1 MREELRVGRK
11 GTHGNAAEHE
21 EGCATSKGL
30 APVLVGLGTGTVLA
44 NGVTRLAAK
53 VLGAL
58 AESAASSARAGDEHS
73 SEVVTNEAN
82 ARLERRDERKEG
94 PHNCE
99 NGNDNTKLRTL
110 AKKEKKAK

>member
-21 EGCATSKGL
+21 ECCATSKGL
-30 APVLVGLGTGTVLA
+30 APVLVGLGIGTVLA
-44 NGVTRLAAK
+44 NGVTRWAK
-53 VLGAL
+53 ALGAL
-58 AESAASSARAGDEHS
+58 AESAASSAGAGDEHS

-110 AKKEKKAK
+110 AKKGKKAK

>member
-1 MREELRVGRK
+1 MQEELRVGRK
-11 GTHGNAAEHE
+11 GTHGNAAKHE

-30 APVLVGLGTGTVLA
+30 APVLVGLGIGTVLA
-44 NGVTRLAAK
+44 NGVTRLAK

-58 AESAASSARAGDEHS
+58 AESAASSAGAGDEHS
-73 SEVVTNEAN
+73 SEVVANEAN